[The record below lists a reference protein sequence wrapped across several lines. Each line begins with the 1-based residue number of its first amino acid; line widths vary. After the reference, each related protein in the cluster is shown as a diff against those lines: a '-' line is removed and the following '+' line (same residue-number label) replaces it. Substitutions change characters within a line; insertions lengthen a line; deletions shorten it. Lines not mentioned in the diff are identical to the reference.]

1 MRLSLFL
8 AALAL
13 APGLQAEPKIAL
25 LGPFAEEKS
34 VETLASQMGVD
45 AHNALTPAVRLKLSV
60 VNGGPSPE
68 SNLQAAQA
76 LVRDPEVLAV
86 VLHGEAAAAPEVLAV
101 LSEAKLAS
109 VAASSWATTRVAGTG
124 TVWLSPGLESLAD
137 TAGLYARRVA
147 KAGQVAV
154 LDNGAPTSTAATRIF
169 SQRFRAL
176 GGKVPSNSGWDGQEE
191 SLPAVVKALAAHW
204 PQIVFYAG
212 DADAA
217 GRLAKA
223 MKDEK
228 ALQAADLILLPNAF
242 DPGFFDA
249 GRMDTRRSRAL
260 FPCMDFVST
269 AMFMR
274 NMGFAFPKTS
284 PEYRAYLGYAF
295 RKPGRWTSMLFD
307 AVALGTRAVRQA
319 GEALGAAPLEA
330 GAAEPLSAVAAATM
344 VQAGPPSREAV
355 HQALAGI
362 EGYRGIRGAV
372 KFGPDRAPA
381 DDRVMVYYALNRV
394 NKTEMHWRE
403 KDWGPPF

>member
-1 MRLSLFL
+1 MRLSLIL
-8 AALAL
+8 AALIL
-13 APGLQAEPKIAL
+13 AMGLQAESKIAL

-45 AHNALTPAVRLKLSV
+45 AHNALTPTVRLKLSV
-60 VNGGPSPE
+60 VHGGSSPE

-76 LVRDPEVLAV
+76 LADDPEVLAV

-101 LSEAKLAS
+101 LSKAKLA
-109 VAASSWATTRVAGTG
+109 VIAASAWATTRVAGTG

-176 GGKVPSNSGWDGQEE
+176 GGKVPSNSDWDGQDE
-191 SLPAVVKALAAHW
+191 SLPGVIKSLAAHW
-204 PQIVFYAG
+204 PQVVFYAG
-212 DADAA
+212 EADAA

-223 MKDEK
+223 MKEEK

-242 DPGFFDA
+242 DPAFFDA

-260 FPCMDFVST
+260 FPCMDFIST

-274 NMGFAFPKTS
+274 SMGFAFPKTS

-307 AVALGTRAVRQA
+307 AVALGTRAVR
-319 GEALGAAPLEA
+319 EASEA
-330 GAAEPLSAVAAATM
+330 QVE
-344 VQAGPPSREAV
+344 PPSREAV
-355 HQALAGI
+355 HQALASI
-362 EGYRGIRGAV
+362 DGYRGIRGAV